1 MIDLTR
7 LQIQLG
13 EIDKDFTKKTRC
25 ETAKCTLKIIGIFV
39 ATISFT
45 IVGLLLQ
52 FLTALKITP
61 YVCYIATICIAPFAC
76 KYSISLSE
84 TLTGIRVLLTLA
96 KLERVKN
103 AIYIFAENHKEEIE
117 NDDTN

>member
-1 MIDLTR
+1 MIDLTE
-7 LQIQLG
+7 LQIQIG

-25 ETAKCTLKIIGIFV
+25 ETAKCTLKIIGILV

-45 IVGLLLQ
+45 VVGVLLQ
-52 FLTALKITP
+52 LLTALKIAP
-61 YVCYIATICIAPFAC
+61 YVCYAATICITPFAC

-84 TLTGIRVLLTLA
+84 TTTDIKVLLTLA
-96 KLERVKN
+96 TIERVKN
-103 AIYIFAENHKEEIE
+103 AVHTFFENHKEEIE